1 MHVKTADDLPSIII
15 HLNSR
20 SIPPISLTLP
30 IIIRPFPLLF
40 LIDVTNALV
49 LILLV
54 AVAILD
60 SHGSGFLHA
69 LNDVVVRVLLWD
81 CRGTVRDGEE
91 LCL

>member
-1 MHVKTADDLPSIII
+1 MR
-15 HLNSR
+15 R
-20 SIPPISLTLP
+20 SITSKRCGSKASLD
-30 IIIRPFPLLF
+30 IAKR
-40 LIDVTNALV
+40 LV
-49 LILLV
+49 LIILLV

-91 LCL
+91 LC